1 MAQQAHTGRFHQIA
15 AETDKFGLRIGL
27 AEGGNEVGGMEVA
40 RGFTGN
46 EKIAHGRE
54 RGSREGL

>member
-54 RGSREGL
+54 GEVVRGL